1 MPPWSPHGIR
11 GGEEARGSCCP
22 LPSCRFGVAAGCFV
36 HHLSSPS
43 RTGEMALSRRLRNVK
58 VLEQLEKKLYGLA
71 QPRKLA
77 VFYWRLLPAAQG
89 PD

>member
-43 RTGEMALSRRLRNVK
+43 RMGEMVLSRRLRNFK

-71 QPRKLA
+71 QASEVGR
-77 VFYWRLLPAAQG
+77 VLLEVVARCSGA
-89 PD
+89 